1 VASVDVVEGRVLPV
15 IDGGMSPA
23 LMWDESHVSADG
35 AALACPL
42 CGWPNVHLAMCYLAT
57 PSDQYTPVV
66 GVDIDAHARWVVVP
80 GRAAMALHGGK
91 NRGPMLAVGYWCEAG
106 CQGRIELREH
116 KGCVFL
122 SLHAEPGFDPAD
134 MSVGVVSS
142 APADGG
148 RDAEPTAPPF

>member
-1 VASVDVVEGRVLPV
+1 VASVEVVEGRVLPV

-42 CGWPNVHLAMCYLAT
+42 CGWPNVHLAMCYFAT
-57 PSDQYTPVV
+57 PSEQYTPVV
-66 GVDIDAHARWVVVP
+66 GVDIDARARWVVVP

-91 NRGPMLAVGYWCEAG
+91 NRGPMLAVGYWCETG

-116 KGCVFL
+116 KGNVFL
-122 SLHAEPGFDPAD
+122 SLHAELGFDPAD
-134 MSVGVVSS
+134 MVTHV
-142 APADGG
+142 PAGDGAAG
-148 RDAEPTAPPF
+148 GGDCEPAAPPF